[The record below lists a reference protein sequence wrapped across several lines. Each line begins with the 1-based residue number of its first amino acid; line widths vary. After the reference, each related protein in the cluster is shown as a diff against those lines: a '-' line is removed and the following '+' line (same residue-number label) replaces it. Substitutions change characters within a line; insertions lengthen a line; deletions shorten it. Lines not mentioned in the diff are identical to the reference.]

1 MLPGPLRRL
10 TLGVRTTLG
19 SLTRPVLI
27 RITEEALDRYPDRT
41 VALVRAR
48 LERASR
54 RRPGEPFEVRRGM
67 QRLMVRAMDVHPA
80 VARALV
86 RHWLRR
92 AARNDAA
99 ARREAAA
106 RRRP

>member
-1 MLPGPLRRL
+1 MLPRPDRHATLRL
-10 TLGVRTTLG
+10 RTALG
-19 SLTRPVLI
+19 SATRPVLI

-54 RRPGEPFEVRRGM
+54 RRPGEPFEVRRSV
-67 QRLMVRAMDVHPA
+67 QRLMVRAMDLHPA

-92 AARNDAA
+92 AARN
-99 ARREAAA
+99 EAAWRRA
-106 RRRP
+106 R